1 MKKVARPPEML
12 ALVRLIRQVFA
23 DVVDSEEED
32 RVDPQGDCMVG
43 TKDNNRYFWVAAPA
57 NEKQRQQFELC
68 RSETFW
74 KIFFV
79 GGGRAPTIPWPCV
92 PQYELKDLTYG
103 SLHFAERWLIQLK
116 ALQQIE
122 DAQ

>member
-32 RVDPQGDCMVG
+32 HVDSQGDCMVG

-57 NEKQRQQFELC
+57 NEKQWQRFELR
-68 RSETFW
+68 RSKTCW
-74 KIFFV
+74 KIFYV
-79 GGGRAPTIPWPCV
+79 SDGRTPTIPWPCV